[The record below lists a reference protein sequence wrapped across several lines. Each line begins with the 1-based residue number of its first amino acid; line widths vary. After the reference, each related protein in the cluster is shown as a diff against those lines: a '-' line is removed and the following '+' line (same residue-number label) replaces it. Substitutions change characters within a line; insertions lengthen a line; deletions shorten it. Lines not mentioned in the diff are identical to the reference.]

1 VINWDHNATTPL
13 RAEVAALLVERISS
27 GLPGNASS
35 VHRLGRAARK
45 ALEQARA
52 QVAQVMGAEPRE
64 IVFAGSGSDAAALC
78 LKGAYAAR
86 TEAGRTRVV
95 ISAVEHPAVMKAAA
109 QLERHGAT
117 VTRVAP
123 GTDGRVDAARVSAAL
138 GPDVALCSLMWA
150 NNETGVLQP
159 VREVAAAC
167 RGAGVTFHVD
177 AVQAVGKV
185 RVNLRELNADLLTFA
200 PHKFGGPAGVGVAVV
215 RRGLPVEALVPGHQ
229 EDGKRG
235 GTPNV
240 ALAEAAALA
249 LQLADAGLD
258 AWEARVRPLRD
269 AFEAGLRAALPGV
282 HVHGEMAP
290 RVANTTHARF
300 DGADGEALLV
310 ALDLEGI
317 CVSTGAACA
326 SGSLAPSH
334 VLTAMGLTPGQ
345 AHASVRF
352 SLGHEATVQEVER
365 VLSVL
370 REAVPRA
377 RDAA

>member
-1 VINWDHNATTPL
+1 MINWDHNASTPL
-13 RAEVAALLVERISS
+13 RAEVAALLVERLSAQ
-27 GLPGNASS
+27 PAGNPSS
-35 VHRLGRAARK
+35 VHRLGREARK

-52 QVAQVMGAEPRE
+52 RVAHVLGAEPRE
-64 IVFAGSGSDAAALC
+64 VVFSGSGSDAAALC
-78 LKGAYAAR
+78 LKGSYLAR
-86 TEAGRTRVV
+86 AGEGRRRVV
-95 ISAVEHPAVMKAAA
+95 ISAIEHPAVLKAAA
-109 QLERHGAT
+109 QLERHGAQ

-123 GTDGRVDAARVSAAL
+123 GPEGCVDAVRMAAAL
-138 GPDVALCSLMWA
+138 GPDVAVCSLMWA

-159 VREVAAAC
+159 VRAVAAAC
-167 RGAGVTFHVD
+167 RAAGVPFHVD

-185 RVNLRELNADLLTFA
+185 RVNLRELDADLLTFA

-215 RRGLPVEALVPGHQ
+215 RRGLSVEALVPGSQ

-235 GTPNV
+235 GTPSV
-240 ALAEAAALA
+240 PLAEAAALA
-249 LQLADAGLD
+249 LSLADAELD

-269 AFEAGLRAALPGV
+269 AFETGLRAALPGV
-282 HVHGEMAP
+282 YVHGEAAP

-334 VLTAMGLTPGQ
+334 VLTAMGLSPAQ

-352 SLGHEATVQEVER
+352 SLGREATSREVER
-365 VLSVL
+365 VLAVL